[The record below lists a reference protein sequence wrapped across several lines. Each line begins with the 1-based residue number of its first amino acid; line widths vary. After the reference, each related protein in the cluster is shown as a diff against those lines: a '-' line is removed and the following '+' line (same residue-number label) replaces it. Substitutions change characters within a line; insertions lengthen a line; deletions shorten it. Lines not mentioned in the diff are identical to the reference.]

1 VKTLACIIEKG
12 KKMQLSKTPYEDEI
26 AKDLESKILEILS
39 NAKDKKNGK

>member
-1 VKTLACIIEKG
+1 MTLAFTIKEG

-26 AKDLESKILEILS
+26 AKDLESKIMEILS